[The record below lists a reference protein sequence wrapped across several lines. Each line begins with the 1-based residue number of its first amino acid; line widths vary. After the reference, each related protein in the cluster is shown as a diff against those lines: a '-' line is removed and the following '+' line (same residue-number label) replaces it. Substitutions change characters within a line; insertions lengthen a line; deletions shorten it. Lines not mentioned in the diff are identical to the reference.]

1 MSKCSQCTVRRAGCF
16 DYYFIFLR
24 IFFGKRSEE
33 LPLDFLKV
41 PFLFVFGF
49 RLSLAGQPLFLL
61 QDGVVAV
68 EAMSK
73 MTANMIR
80 EIFIVKTTIGMAG
93 LCA

>member
-1 MSKCSQCTVRRAGCF
+1 M
-16 DYYFIFLR
+16 
-24 IFFGKRSEE
+24 
-33 LPLDFLKV
+33 

-73 MTANMIR
+73 TMANMIR